1 MNTNLRSSLA
11 MRMLVAFMISVII
24 ITFMPAQSAFAAS
37 AKTYKN
43 VEISNTPVS
52 CQNLYLWTENVEKSD
67 GLYSNLFCSKKSDGS
82 DAVCVADTALLQVEH
97 VYEEGYH
104 PPQNFREKVLT
115 NGTWIYFLMLDTFDD
130 TARLYK
136 VKYNSSKP
144 TLVAEIPNSG
154 SSQLLTLYNN
164 RIYFQCESSEPM
176 NTDRSICSVSLSSA
190 KIKTHRSKVDAFS
203 PKNSSSSRY
212 IYYRNYN
219 FESSNFLSTMIYDCK
234 EGTSS
239 NLGRTDSHCVVKGK
253 LYYAKPISSTI
264 SSGFK
269 IYKANLSG
277 RGTKTKV
284 VTLKSA
290 SSVGTINSSYI
301 YWKKY
306 DGSTVS
312 DICYRYSFKTKTSK
326 KISESDY
333 KYYY

>member
-11 MRMLVAFMISVII
+11 MRILIAFMISVII
-24 ITFMPAQSAFAAS
+24 ITFMPTQCAFAAS
-37 AKTYKN
+37 AKAYKN

-82 DAVCVADTALLQVEH
+82 NAVCIADTALLQVEH
-97 VYEEGYH
+97 VYDEGYY
-104 PPQNFREKVLT
+104 PPQNFRNKILT

-144 TLVAEIPNSG
+144 ALVAEIPNGG
-154 SSQLLTLYNN
+154 SAQLLTLYNN
-164 RIYFQCESSEPM
+164 RIYFQCESSQPM

-190 KIKTHRSKVDAFS
+190 KIKTHRSKVDVFS

-212 IYYRNYN
+212 IYYRNNN
-219 FESSNFLSTMIYDCK
+219 FDSSNFSSTMIYDCK

-239 NLGRTDSHCVVKGK
+239 NLGRTESHCIVNGK
-253 LYYAKPISSTI
+253 LYYAKPVSSTS

-290 SSVGTINSSYI
+290 SSIGTINSSFV

-312 DICYRYSFKTKTSK
+312 DIYYRYSFKTKTSK
-326 KISESDY
+326 RISESDY
-333 KYYY
+333 KFYY

>member
-11 MRMLVAFMISVII
+11 MRTLAAFMISIII
-24 ITFMPAQSAFAAS
+24 ITFVPTQSAFAAS
-37 AKTYKN
+37 AKAYKN

-52 CQNLYLWTENVEKSD
+52 CQNLYLWSENVEKTD

-82 DAVCVADTALLQVEH
+82 
-97 VYEEGYH
+97 
-104 PPQNFREKVLT
+104 
-115 NGTWIYFLMLDTFDD
+115 
-130 TARLYK
+130 
-136 VKYNSSKP
+136 KP
-144 TLVAEIPNSG
+144 SLVAEIPNGG
-154 SSQLLTLYNN
+154 SAQLLSLYNN
-164 RIYFQCESSEPM
+164 RVYFQCESSEPM

-190 KIKTHRSKVDAFS
+190 KVKTHRSKIDVFS

-212 IYYRNYN
+212 IYYRNN
-219 FESSNFLSTMIYDCK
+219 DIDSSNFLSTMIYDCK

-239 NLGRTDSHCVVKGK
+239 KLGRTESHCVVKGK
-253 LYYAKPISSTI
+253 LYYAKPVSSTS

-277 RGTKTKV
+277 RGTKTNV
-284 VTLKSA
+284 VTLKNA

-301 YWKKY
+301 YWRKY

-312 DICYRYSFKTKTSK
+312 DIYYRYSFKTKTSK
-326 KISESDY
+326 RISESDY